1 MFPQTQH
8 KILIKRLLGS
18 KVFLFLVAL
27 ALIWLTLGVGRESY
41 RKYQLTKEIN
51 TLKSEIARLEGT
63 NQQLANLIEYFQ
75 QESYLEKEARLKL
88 NLKKPGEK
96 VVVMSESSIPGQ
108 VEESNLQPTEEFQ
121 SPEFVQ
127 EEEKEESNWW
137 KWWEYFFAP

>member
-75 QESYLEKEARLKL
+75 
-88 NLKKPGEK
+88 
-96 VVVMSESSIPGQ
+96 
-108 VEESNLQPTEEFQ
+108 
-121 SPEFVQ
+121 
-127 EEEKEESNWW
+127 
-137 KWWEYFFAP
+137 